1 MDPVWREVFARERR
15 QPKKDDKSEGKWS
28 PPTLRCICED
38 VDKVGSADFMGCVDI
53 ALTPILEKRETLA
66 GWYALGPDPDGKSS
80 SNVSGEIHV
89 SVQWRFDPELD
100 FDPYPDTE
108 LKPAY
113 NDKAPNELRLAL
125 VQARGLAIKDKN
137 LLSKGGLCFCVHF
150 VPSPRWRTSC
160 DAIAATRATHT
171 GMEPTYAHT
180 SVKGIKLAAGEL
192 SDSTEEEEVEAM
204 EMYARLAE
212 AEDPRDFEQTLQEA
226 RKRALQ
232 EENEIQQ
239 SIETLEELAREHVND
254 SLAVMEYRYE
264 LRQMSKFGFLSGLI
278 SAPRAHVE
286 RNVAKAVLQGSPKN
300 LRTALMVL
308 STFPPVRYS
317 VSSTLM
323 PSS

>member
-1 MDPVWREVFARERR
+1 MEQLQALEDAQDAAESAKKPVPEEVTKKEEDEGPRRIKARDRD
-15 QPKKDDKSEGKWS
+15 Q
-28 PPTLRCICED
+28 RCAACRCE
-38 VDKVGSADFMGCVDI
+38 
-53 ALTPILEKRETLA
+53 
-66 GWYALGPDPDGKSS
+66 
-80 SNVSGEIHV
+80 
-89 SVQWRFDPELD
+89 
-100 FDPYPDTE
+100 
-108 LKPAY
+108 
-113 NDKAPNELRLAL
+113 
-125 VQARGLAIKDKN
+125 ARGLFAASFFFALPPVRRRRHD
-137 LLSKGGLCFCVHF
+137 
-150 VPSPRWRTSC
+150 
-160 DAIAATRATHT
+160 DA

-180 SVKGIKLAAGEL
+180 CVKGIKLAAGEL

-300 LRTALMVL
+300 RATALMVL

-317 VSSTLM
+317 VSPTPSTRRTVPHASRLAPASSTLAIRTRRATRAGRGQGVQARGRGDDALQ
-323 PSS
+323 PRARRGAQVHRRHARVVLTPC

>member
-1 MDPVWREVFARERR
+1 MSGHAIVQTRHHQNNAIRTGKEVVRTRMEQLQALEDAQDAAESAKKPVPEEVT
-15 QPKKDDKSEGKWS
+15 KKDEDEGPRRIKARDRDQ
-28 PPTLRCICED
+28 RCAACRCE
-38 VDKVGSADFMGCVDI
+38 
-53 ALTPILEKRETLA
+53 
-66 GWYALGPDPDGKSS
+66 
-80 SNVSGEIHV
+80 
-89 SVQWRFDPELD
+89 
-100 FDPYPDTE
+100 
-108 LKPAY
+108 
-113 NDKAPNELRLAL
+113 
-125 VQARGLAIKDKN
+125 ARGLFAASFLFMRCPVRRRRHD
-137 LLSKGGLCFCVHF
+137 
-150 VPSPRWRTSC
+150 
-160 DAIAATRATHT
+160 DA

-180 SVKGIKLAAGEL
+180 CVKGIKLAAGEL

-317 VSSTLM
+317 VS
-323 PSS
+323 P